1 MYIYYT
7 KCFFLRGK
15 QSLETICLLLAYKIK
30 VGNHLVN
37 DDEDD
42 AAAHGD
48 GDDEHLPALGLQD
61 QSGQSPL

>member
-30 VGNHLVN
+30 VGNGLFN

-48 GDDEHLPALGLQD
+48 GDDG
-61 QSGQSPL
+61 GW